1 MTDRRPLSAALL
13 PLSQVV
19 ASAPDDQEPVPGFVG
34 QVAGAE
40 YVVTAVLQRTAVLEV
55 AGDRWADRRT
65 APLDDV
71 LVNPGTIAWRA
82 KPPSASYR
90 TWRGAA
96 CGCSDGTAGGERR
109 AGASRPGAQAGGRGG
124 CGGSAPSGGRGWP
137 ATVVGARRRGGTTA
151 SRVWRRNRGPDGA

>member
-40 YVVTAVLQRTAVLEV
+40 YMVTAVLQRTAVLEV

-71 LVNPGTIAWRA
+71 LVNPRHDRLAREA
-82 KPPSASYR
+82 AVSELPHLARPP
-90 TWRGAA
+90 AA

-109 AGASRPGAQAGGRGG
+109 AGASRPGAQAGGRG
-124 CGGSAPSGGRGWP
+124 CCCPAP
-137 ATVVGARRRGGTTA
+137 RRGGPA
-151 SRVWRRNRGPDGA
+151 ALGCRHDGRSDATGRSA